1 MPTSHRTR
9 REAEAVLFLK
19 SERIGFFTS
28 RGTVGELDFGGIDL
42 AALDTTPLHALK
54 RVKDVRFAHTLHV
67 EKLVGFIRDL
77 PGLHTLAVIDV
88 RLDAASLGELL
99 DCLRLKTLCLSPLG

>member
-28 RGTVGELDFGGIDL
+28 RGTVDELDFGGL
-42 AALDTTPLHALK
+42 T
-54 RVKDVRFAHTLHV
+54 
-67 EKLVGFIRDL
+67 
-77 PGLHTLAVIDV
+77 
-88 RLDAASLGELL
+88 
-99 DCLRLKTLCLSPLG
+99 

>member
-9 REAEAVLFLK
+9 REAEEVLFLK

-42 AALDTTPLHALK
+42 AVLDTTRLHALK
-54 RVKDVRFAHTLHV
+54 HVKDVRFAHTLHV
-67 EKLVGFIRDL
+67 EKLVGFYTRS
-77 PGLHTLAVIDV
+77 PG
-88 RLDAASLGELL
+88 AAHLGS
-99 DCLRLKTLCLSPLG
+99 DRRQTGCRQSGRVAGLSAG